1 LLFLLTSKPYLTSE
15 NNSLTSLKL
24 ENDNHFILKFHKGF
38 KNWDT
43 CFDTLNLLGGDLSL
57 VKERWFLHMINSN
70 VLYKA
75 TGRYMDGQRV
85 IGYHLVGEDG
95 SQSQENKDRVKF
107 LIEHGIIVNMRLQT
121 GENGEQIIR
130 GKGVNLNNL
139 PIFDIGKQTFRNDST
154 SQSAATSKV
163 PVKKSPVAD
172 VNLMGQYKLTK
183 RIMLNGKCIGY
194 EIQDYSGATQRQD
207 INKIKQLAYQRLIS
221 NAITNKYTNEAGET
235 VVKLRGVGGD
245 LSSLPILIVNEQ
257 GKIVDPSV
265 GNTGFSVRAAYM
277 KHSGLIVD
285 TVTGKTIQFKTCDFI
300 VCEAD
305 GRLSIKSSQEMGAKY
320 RRDKESSS
328 AVCDDYFVR
337 SNRYSV
343 EIFGGSKVV
352 LNASMIKSWAIFKPI
367 QNKVNQPA

>member
-1 LLFLLTSKPYLTSE
+1 
-15 NNSLTSLKL
+15 
-24 ENDNHFILKFHKGF
+24 
-38 KNWDT
+38 
-43 CFDTLNLLGGDLSL
+43 
-57 VKERWFLHMINSN
+57 MINSN

-75 TGRYMDGQRV
+75 TGRYMDGQKV

-95 SQSQENKDRVKF
+95 SQSQENKERVKY
-107 LIEHGIIVNMRLQT
+107 LIKSGIIVNMRLQT
-121 GENGEQIIR
+121 GENGEEIIR

-139 PIFDIGKQTFRNDST
+139 PVFDLGKQTFRNDSA

-194 EIQDYSGATQRQD
+194 EIQDYSGATQRKD
-207 INKIKQLAYQRLIS
+207 INTIKQLAYQRLIN
-221 NAITNKYTNEAGET
+221 NAVTNKYTNESGET

-245 LSSLPILIVNEQ
+245 LANLPILIVNEQ

-265 GNTGFSVRAAYM
+265 GHTSFSVRAAYM

-285 TVTGKTIQFKTCDFI
+285 TTTNRSLQFRTGDFI

-305 GRLSIKSSQEMGAKY
+305 GRLSIKSRQEMEATY
-320 RRDKESSS
+320 RRDTESSS

-343 EIFGGSKVV
+343 EIFGGAKVV
-352 LNASMIKSWAIFKPI
+352 LNASMIKSWAIFKPM
-367 QNKVNQPA
+367 QNRVLQPV